1 MRLSTRVRYGV
12 RAMVELAL
20 QAGDPSVSSREVGA
34 RQKISPKYVGQLL
47 AQLRA
52 SGLVRSVRG
61 QGGGFQLARPPEK
74 VTLLDVV
81 QAFEGSLAPVP
92 CVDDPAVCPRS
103 NRCATRDLWCELK
116 ESLEKPLRRTTLAD
130 LARRQ
135 RRKAGAQPPRPGT
148 RSRP

>member
-1 MRLSTRVRYGV
+1 MRLSTKVRYGV
-12 RAMVELAL
+12 RALVELAL
-20 QAGDPSVSSREVGA
+20 HPGDPSVSSHEVGA
-34 RQKISPKYVGQLL
+34 RQQISPKYVGQLL

-61 QGGGFQLARPPEK
+61 QGGGFQLARPPQK

-92 CVDDPAVCPRS
+92 CVDDPSTCSRS
-103 NRCATRDLWCELK
+103 ARCAARDLWCELK
-116 ESLEKPLRRTTLAD
+116 EAAEKPLRRTTLAD

-135 RRKAGAQPPRPGT
+135 RRKTPQA
-148 RSRP
+148 